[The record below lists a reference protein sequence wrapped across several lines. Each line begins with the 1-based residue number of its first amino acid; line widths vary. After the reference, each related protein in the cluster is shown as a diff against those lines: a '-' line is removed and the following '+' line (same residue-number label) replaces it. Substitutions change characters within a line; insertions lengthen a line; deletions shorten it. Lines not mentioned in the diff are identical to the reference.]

1 MEKDA
6 LTFNNLQQI
15 LDDFTKD
22 VAETYRSLLLRD
34 GKNATGSLIS
44 SIKPM
49 TPELVD
55 GTFECSL
62 SLAPHWKYVENGR
75 RPGKFPPIENILEW
89 VKVKPELVRPN
100 RLGRKELSSNQKA
113 PAGRL
118 IAPKQ
123 LAFLVARKIATKGIQ
138 PGNQLEEAMDIV
150 YARWKDRID
159 AAITADIESIL

>member
-1 MEKDA
+1 MEKDT
-6 LTFNNLQQI
+6 LTFNNLQQV

-22 VAETYRSLLLRD
+22 VAETYRGLLLRD
-34 GKNATGSLIS
+34 GKNATGELIS

-49 TPELVD
+49 TPELVG

-75 RPGKFPPIENILEW
+75 KAGKFPPIDNILDW
-89 VKVKPELVRPN
+89 VKAKPQLARPN
-100 RLGRKELSSNQKA
+100 RLDRKE
-113 PAGRL
+113 

-123 LAFLVARKIATKGIQ
+123 LAFLVARKIAAKGIQ

-159 AAITADIESIL
+159 AAITADIETVI

>member
-6 LTFNNLQQI
+6 LTFNNLQQV

-22 VAETYRSLLLRD
+22 VADTYKSLLLRD
-34 GKNATGSLIS
+34 GKNATGELIS
-44 SIKPM
+44 SIRPM

-75 RPGKFPPIENILEW
+75 RPGKFPPIDNILEW
-89 VKVKPELVRPN
+89 VKAKPQLARPN
-100 RLGRKELSSNQKA
+100 RLDRKEL
-113 PAGRL
+113 
-118 IAPKQ
+118 APKQ
-123 LAFLVARKIATKGIQ
+123 LAFLVARKIAAKGIQ

>member
-6 LTFNNLQQI
+6 LTFNNLQQV

-22 VAETYRSLLLRD
+22 VAETYKGLLLRD
-34 GKNATGSLIS
+34 GKNATGELIS

-49 TPELVD
+49 TPELDD

-62 SLAPHWKYVENGR
+62 SLAPHWKYVESGR
-75 RPGKFPPIENILEW
+75 RPGKFPPIDNILDW
-89 VKVKPELVRPN
+89 VKAKPQLVRPN
-100 RLGRKELSSNQKA
+100 RLDRKEL
-113 PAGRL
+113 
-118 IAPKQ
+118 APKQ
-123 LAFLVARKIATKGIQ
+123 LAFLVARKIAAKGIQ
-138 PGNQLEEAMDIV
+138 PGNQLEEALDIV

>member
-6 LTFNNLQQI
+6 LTFNNLQQV

-22 VAETYRSLLLRD
+22 VAETYKSLLLRD
-34 GKNATGSLIS
+34 GKNATGELIS

-49 TPELVD
+49 TPELVG

-75 RPGKFPPIENILEW
+75 KAGKFPPIDNILDW
-89 VKVKPELVRPN
+89 VKAKPQLARPN
-100 RLGRKELSSNQKA
+100 RLDRKE
-113 PAGRL
+113 

-123 LAFLVARKIATKGIQ
+123 LAFLVARKIAAKGIQ

-159 AAITADIESIL
+159 AAITADIETVI

>member
-1 MEKDA
+1 M
-6 LTFNNLQQI
+6 TFNNLQQV

-22 VAETYRSLLLRD
+22 VAETYKSLLLRD
-34 GKNATGSLIS
+34 GKNATGELIS

-75 RPGKFPPIENILEW
+75 RPGKFPPIDNILEW
-89 VKVKPELVRPN
+89 VKAKPQLARPN
-100 RLGRKELSSNQKA
+100 RLDRKEL
-113 PAGRL
+113 
-118 IAPKQ
+118 APKQ

-138 PGNQLEEAMDIV
+138 PGNQLEEAIDIV

-159 AAITADIESIL
+159 AAIAADIETVI

>member
-1 MEKDA
+1 M
-6 LTFNNLQQI
+6 TFNNLQQV

-22 VAETYRSLLLRD
+22 VAETYKSLLLRD
-34 GKNATGSLIS
+34 GKNATGELIS
-44 SIKPM
+44 SIRPM

-75 RPGKFPPIENILEW
+75 KAGKFPPIDNILDW
-89 VKVKPELVRPN
+89 VKAKPELARPN
-100 RLGRKELSSNQKA
+100 RLDRKE
-113 PAGRL
+113 
-118 IAPKQ
+118 ITPKQ

-159 AAITADIESIL
+159 AAITADIEASL

>member
-6 LTFNNLQQI
+6 LTFNNLQQV

-34 GKNATGSLIS
+34 GKNATGELIS

-55 GTFECSL
+55 GAFECSL

-75 RPGKFPPIENILEW
+75 RPGRFPPIDNILEW
-89 VKVKPELVRPN
+89 VKAKPQLARPN
-100 RLGRKELSSNQKA
+100 RLDRKE
-113 PAGRL
+113 
-118 IAPKQ
+118 ITPKQ

-138 PGNQLEEAMDIV
+138 PGNQLEEAIDIV

-159 AAITADIESIL
+159 AAITADIEAIL

>member
-1 MEKDA
+1 M
-6 LTFNNLQQI
+6 TFNNLQQV

-22 VAETYRSLLLRD
+22 VAETYRGLLLRD
-34 GKNATGSLIS
+34 GKNATGELIS

-49 TPELVD
+49 TPELVN
-55 GTFECSL
+55 GTFQCSL

-75 RPGKFPPIENILEW
+75 KAGRFPPIDNILDW
-89 VKVKPELVRPN
+89 VKAKPQLARPN
-100 RLGRKELSSNQKA
+100 RLDRKEL
-113 PAGRL
+113 
-118 IAPKQ
+118 APKQ

-159 AAITADIESIL
+159 AAITVDIESIL

>member
-1 MEKDA
+1 MEKDT
-6 LTFNNLQQI
+6 LTFNNLQQV

-22 VAETYRSLLLRD
+22 VAETYRGLLLRD
-34 GKNATGSLIS
+34 GKNATGELIS

-49 TPELVD
+49 TPSLVD
-55 GTFECSL
+55 GTFQCSL

-75 RPGKFPPIENILEW
+75 RPGRFPPIDNILDW
-89 VKVKPELVRPN
+89 VKTKPELTRPN
-100 RLGRKELSSNQKA
+100 RLDRKEIS
-113 PAGRL
+113 
-118 IAPKQ
+118 PKQ
-123 LAFLVARKIATKGIQ
+123 LAFLVARKIANKGIQ

>member
-1 MEKDA
+1 M
-6 LTFNNLQQI
+6 TFNNLQQV
-15 LDDFTKD
+15 LDDFIKD
-22 VAETYRSLLLRD
+22 VAETYRGLLLRD
-34 GKNATGSLIS
+34 GKNATGELIS

-55 GTFECSL
+55 GTFESAL

-75 RPGKFPPIENILEW
+75 KAGKFPPIDNILDW
-89 VKVKPELVRPN
+89 VKAKPQLVRPN
-100 RLGRKELSSNQKA
+100 RLDRKE
-113 PAGRL
+113 
-118 IAPKQ
+118 ITPKQ

-159 AAITADIESIL
+159 AAITADIETVI

>member
-89 VKVKPELVRPN
+89 VKAKPELARPN
-100 RLGRKELSSNQKA
+100 RLDRKEL
-113 PAGRL
+113 
-118 IAPKQ
+118 APKQ

-138 PGNQLEEAMDIV
+138 PGNQLEEAIDIV

-159 AAITADIESIL
+159 AAITADIEASL

>member
-6 LTFNNLQQI
+6 LTFNNLQQV

-22 VAETYRSLLLRD
+22 VAETYKSLLLRD
-34 GKNATGSLIS
+34 GKNATGELIS

-55 GTFECSL
+55 GTFQCSL

-75 RPGKFPPIENILEW
+75 RPGKFPPIDNILEW
-89 VKVKPELVRPN
+89 VKAKPELARPN
-100 RLGRKELSSNQKA
+100 RLDRKEL
-113 PAGRL
+113 
-118 IAPKQ
+118 APKQ

-159 AAITADIESIL
+159 AAITADIEAIL

>member
-6 LTFNNLQQI
+6 LTFNNLQQV

-22 VAETYRSLLLRD
+22 VAETYKSLLLRD
-34 GKNATGSLIS
+34 GKNATGELIS
-44 SIKPM
+44 SIRPM

-75 RPGKFPPIENILEW
+75 RPGKFPPIDNILDW
-89 VKVKPELVRPN
+89 VKAKPQLVRPN
-100 RLGRKELSSNQKA
+100 RLDRKEIS
-113 PAGRL
+113 
-118 IAPKQ
+118 PKQ
-123 LAFLVARKIATKGIQ
+123 LAFLVARKIATSGIQ
-138 PGNQLEEAMDIV
+138 PGNQLEKAMDIV

-159 AAITADIESIL
+159 AAITADIETVI

>member
-6 LTFNNLQQI
+6 LTFNNLQQV
-15 LDDFTKD
+15 LDNFIKD
-22 VAETYRSLLLRD
+22 VAETYRGLLLRD

-49 TPELVD
+49 TPELVN
-55 GTFECSL
+55 GTFQCSL

-75 RPGKFPPIENILEW
+75 KPGRFPPIDNILDW
-89 VKVKPELVRPN
+89 VKAKPQLARPN
-100 RLGRKELSSNQKA
+100 RLDRKEIS
-113 PAGRL
+113 
-118 IAPKQ
+118 PKQ

-159 AAITADIESIL
+159 AAITADIETVI

>member
-6 LTFNNLQQI
+6 LTFNNLQQV

-22 VAETYRSLLLRD
+22 VAETYRGLLLRD
-34 GKNATGSLIS
+34 GKNATGELIS
-44 SIKPM
+44 SIRPM
-49 TPELVD
+49 TPELID

-75 RPGKFPPIENILEW
+75 RPGKFPPVDNILEW
-89 VKVKPELVRPN
+89 VKAKPQLVRPN
-100 RLGRKELSSNQKA
+100 RLDRKEIS
-113 PAGRL
+113 PR
-118 IAPKQ
+118 Q

-159 AAITADIESIL
+159 AAISVDIESIL

>member
-1 MEKDA
+1 M
-6 LTFNNLQQI
+6 TFNNLQQV

-22 VAETYRSLLLRD
+22 VAETYKSLLLRD
-34 GKNATGSLIS
+34 GKNATGELIS
-44 SIKPM
+44 SIHPM

-75 RPGKFPPIENILEW
+75 RPGKFPPIDNILDW
-89 VKVKPELVRPN
+89 VKAKPQLARPN
-100 RLGRKELSSNQKA
+100 RLDRKE
-113 PAGRL
+113 

-138 PGNQLEEAMDIV
+138 PGNQLEEAIDIV

>member
-6 LTFNNLQQI
+6 LTFNNLQQV

-22 VAETYRSLLLRD
+22 VAETYKSLLLRD
-34 GKNATGSLIS
+34 GKNVTGELIS

-55 GTFECSL
+55 GTFQCSL

-75 RPGKFPPIENILEW
+75 RPGKFPPIDNILDW
-89 VKVKPELVRPN
+89 VKAKPQLARPN
-100 RLGRKELSSNQKA
+100 RLDRKEIS
-113 PAGRL
+113 
-118 IAPKQ
+118 PKQ

-159 AAITADIESIL
+159 AAITADIETVI

>member
-6 LTFNNLQQI
+6 LTFNNLQQV

-22 VAETYRSLLLRD
+22 VAETYKSLLLRD
-34 GKNATGSLIS
+34 GKNATGELIS

-49 TPELVD
+49 TPGLVD

-75 RPGKFPPIENILEW
+75 RPGKFPPIDNILDW
-89 VKVKPELVRPN
+89 VKAKPQLARPN
-100 RLGRKELSSNQKA
+100 RLDRKEIS
-113 PAGRL
+113 
-118 IAPKQ
+118 PKQ
-123 LAFLVARKIATKGIQ
+123 LAFLVARKIATSGIQ

-159 AAITADIESIL
+159 AAITADIETVI

>member
-6 LTFNNLQQI
+6 LTFNNLQQV

-22 VAETYRSLLLRD
+22 VAETYRGLLLRD
-34 GKNATGSLIS
+34 GKNATGELIS
-44 SIKPM
+44 SIRPM

-55 GTFECSL
+55 GAFECSL

-75 RPGKFPPIENILEW
+75 KAGKFPPIDNILDW
-89 VKVKPELVRPN
+89 VKAKPQLARPN
-100 RLGRKELSSNQKA
+100 RLDRKEL
-113 PAGRL
+113 
-118 IAPKQ
+118 APKQ

-138 PGNQLEEAMDIV
+138 PGNQLEEAIDIV

-159 AAITADIESIL
+159 AAITADIEAIL

>member
-6 LTFNNLQQI
+6 LTFNNLQQV

-22 VAETYRSLLLRD
+22 VAETYKSLLLRD
-34 GKNATGSLIS
+34 GKNATGELIS

-55 GTFECSL
+55 GAFECSL

-75 RPGKFPPIENILEW
+75 KAGKFPPIDNILEW
-89 VKVKPELVRPN
+89 VKVKPQLTRPN
-100 RLGRKELSSNQKA
+100 RLDRKEL
-113 PAGRL
+113 
-118 IAPKQ
+118 APKQ

-138 PGNQLEEAMDIV
+138 PGNQLSEALDIV

-159 AAITADIESIL
+159 AAITADIEAIL

>member
-6 LTFNNLQQI
+6 LTFNNLQQV

-22 VAETYRSLLLRD
+22 VAETYKSLLLRD
-34 GKNATGSLIS
+34 GKNATGELIS
-44 SIKPM
+44 SIRPM

-55 GTFECSL
+55 GIFECSL

-75 RPGKFPPIENILEW
+75 RPGKFPPIDNILDW
-89 VKVKPELVRPN
+89 VKAKPQLARPN
-100 RLGRKELSSNQKA
+100 RLDRKEIS
-113 PAGRL
+113 
-118 IAPKQ
+118 PKQ

-159 AAITADIESIL
+159 AAITADIEDYL

>member
-6 LTFNNLQQI
+6 LTFNNLQQV

-22 VAETYRSLLLRD
+22 VAETYKSLLLRD
-34 GKNATGSLIS
+34 GKNATGELIS

-49 TPELVD
+49 TPALVD
-55 GTFECSL
+55 GIFECSL

-75 RPGKFPPIENILEW
+75 KAGKFPPIDNILDW
-89 VKVKPELVRPN
+89 VKAKPQLARPN
-100 RLGRKELSSNQKA
+100 RLDRKE
-113 PAGRL
+113 

-123 LAFLVARKIATKGIQ
+123 LAFLVARKIAAKGIQ

-159 AAITADIESIL
+159 AAITADIETVI

>member
-6 LTFNNLQQI
+6 LTFNNLQQV

-22 VAETYRSLLLRD
+22 VAETYKSLLLRD
-34 GKNATGSLIS
+34 GKNATGELIS

-55 GTFECSL
+55 GAFECSL

-75 RPGKFPPIENILEW
+75 RPGKFPPVDNILEW
-89 VKVKPELVRPN
+89 VKAKPQLARPN
-100 RLGRKELSSNQKA
+100 RLDRKE
-113 PAGRL
+113 

-138 PGNQLEEAMDIV
+138 PGNQLEEAIDIV

-159 AAITADIESIL
+159 AAITADIETVI

>member
-6 LTFNNLQQI
+6 LTFNNLQQV

-22 VAETYRSLLLRD
+22 VAETYKSLLLRD
-34 GKNATGSLIS
+34 GKNATGELIS

-75 RPGKFPPIENILEW
+75 RPGKFPPIDNILEW
-89 VKVKPELVRPN
+89 VKAKPQLARPN
-100 RLGRKELSSNQKA
+100 RLDRKEL
-113 PAGRL
+113 
-118 IAPKQ
+118 APKQ
-123 LAFLVARKIATKGIQ
+123 LAFLVARKIANKGIQ

>member
-6 LTFNNLQQI
+6 LTFNNLQQV

-22 VAETYRSLLLRD
+22 VAETYKSLLLRD
-34 GKNATGSLIS
+34 GKNATGELIS

-49 TPELVD
+49 TPELVN

-75 RPGKFPPIENILEW
+75 RPGKFPPIDNILEW
-89 VKVKPELVRPN
+89 VKVKPQLARPN
-100 RLGRKELSSNQKA
+100 RLDRKEIS
-113 PAGRL
+113 
-118 IAPKQ
+118 PKQ
-123 LAFLVARKIATKGIQ
+123 LAFLVARKIATSGIQ

-159 AAITADIESIL
+159 AAITADIETVI

>member
-6 LTFNNLQQI
+6 LTFNNLQQV

-22 VAETYRSLLLRD
+22 VAETYKSLLLRD
-34 GKNATGSLIS
+34 GKNATGELIS

-49 TPELVD
+49 TPELVN

-75 RPGKFPPIENILEW
+75 RPGKFPPIDNILEW
-89 VKVKPELVRPN
+89 VKAKPQLARPN
-100 RLGRKELSSNQKA
+100 RLDRKEIS
-113 PAGRL
+113 
-118 IAPKQ
+118 PKQ
-123 LAFLVARKIATKGIQ
+123 LAFLVARKIATSGIQ

-159 AAITADIESIL
+159 AAITADIETVI